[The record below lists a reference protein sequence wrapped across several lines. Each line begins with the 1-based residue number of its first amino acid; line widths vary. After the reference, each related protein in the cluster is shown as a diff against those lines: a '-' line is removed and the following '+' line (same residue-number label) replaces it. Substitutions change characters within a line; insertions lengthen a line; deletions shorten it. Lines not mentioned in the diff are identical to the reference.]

1 MPTKT
6 VTPAAARTTITTL
19 DAALT
24 EKLADLAL
32 PLLEAKGYKDPKNI
46 AKILRLAL
54 EHEISTADLSHLT
67 GLSEKTL
74 RFYSQAKTS
83 SGRPFRALRVALGN
97 AKVPVRGSR
106 ERTALVVAEAKKAEG
121 ATAPRGGRPPGRK
134 PREVAPTPVA
144 TAPVAAAPAAPPTIA
159 DRGVEVREDGS
170 IALVIRPGDPS
181 YAETLRNLLTR
192 AA

>member
-1 MPTKT
+1 MTTKT
-6 VTPAAARTTITTL
+6 VSPQTARTAITAL

-32 PLLEAKGYKDPKNI
+32 PLLEEKGFKDPRSI

-54 EHEISTADLSHLT
+54 EHEISTVTLSHLT

-83 SGRPFRALRVALGN
+83 SGRPFRALRVALGRV
-97 AKVPVRGSR
+97 KVPVRGTR
-106 ERTALVVAEAKKAEG
+106 EVSMPRAAAVPKVAVPKAKETE
-121 ATAPRGGRPPGRK
+121 TAPRRGRK
-134 PREVAPTPVA
+134 PREVAP
-144 TAPVAAAPAAPPTIA
+144 APVAPVVAAPVAPPTIA

-181 YAETLRNLLTR
+181 YAETLRSLLTR